1 MNCLFHEFEVVD
13 DNGDVHLDTLFHS
26 VPHSIRDKLI
36 GMSEHC
42 THPVGDNLC
51 DKAWWFHQCWKKA
64 DPQVSGRVPLP
75 LGFFNIYL
83 LYTSHTLAL
92 FSAVNLRLRL
102 TTLSLSAYLFFYF
115 LVQDPI
121 LNIYYN

>member
-64 DPQVSGRVPLP
+64 DPQVSGIVLLP
-75 LGFFNIYL
+75 LGFVIFNYCISYL
-83 LYTSHTLAL
+83 STTFCRNSQAAL
-92 FSAVNLRLRL
+92 K
-102 TTLSLSAYLFFYF
+102 
-115 LVQDPI
+115 
-121 LNIYYN
+121 